1 MDFYKINGNAIS
13 LQKLISRLE
22 QTKCQEEVKIQSLLA
37 HQRQQ
42 NQIND
47 KTNETESA
55 SVKVLIIS
63 INV

>member
-22 QTKCQEEVKIQSLLA
+22 QTKCQEVKIQSLLA